1 MSTGDIIEHLTSE
14 VMRSISRDGVP
25 FRPGARELLA
35 DLKDAGLKTALVT
48 MSMRRM
54 ASHIAELI
62 DFDAFDL
69 VVAGTDAGHAELSL
83 FMRMISSI
91 GHSIGCDNGSAVS
104 NRYDGPYPFTGDLRE
119 IVIQS
124 SPGRFYDAAEAEA
137 RAEMSRQ

>member
-1 MSTGDIIEHLTSE
+1 MSG
-14 VMRSISRDGVP
+14 
-25 FRPGARELLA
+25 
-35 DLKDAGLKTALVT
+35 TA
-48 MSMRRM
+48 
-54 ASHIAELI
+54 
-62 DFDAFDL
+62 DL